1 MNKSKDNHK
10 KRVYICH
17 TYYHAYIAS
26 VKELVARANAPG
38 KADIILSTM
47 SNDFGNLK
55 ERLEKSRLFDRVF
68 IYHEQEDTTS
78 EEIMS
83 YHRDR
88 GNIVLNLLQ
97 RITYTRLL
105 GQLQED
111 YIPTDLSAYGD
122 VYVFC
127 DSDPIGY
134 YLNYKKIRYHAVE
147 DGLNSGLLDDQA
159 RIANKGAWPLK
170 KFMAKLGL
178 IFIESGYSRYCIDY
192 EVNDISVNHKPPKNI
207 IEVSRKELNDR
218 LTREDHKVLV
228 DIFLEN
234 KDRVVAQLL
243 GSDETARDTRKADLR
258 IGSGASAKYNCCDI
272 PKVTS
277 GHIDDSNSDIR
288 QPVRPDSLSPDPASK
303 RPQVMILTEPL
314 CEMDVRKKLFGDIID
329 MYKADN
335 RVIIKPHPRDT
346 LDYEKEFPD
355 TVVIRDKFPME
366 VLGDIEGFAVDKVI
380 SVITQM
386 DNTYFAKEIVY
397 LGLDF
402 LDKYESPEIHRKTEN
417 LDKK

>member
-1 MNKSKDNHK
+1 MKTTTSTHKD
-10 KRVYICH
+10 RVYICH
-17 TYYHAYIAS
+17 TYYHAYIAC
-26 VKELVARANAPG
+26 VKELVARHG
-38 KADIILSTM
+38 DGGQADIILSTM

-55 ERLEKSRLFDRVF
+55 ERLEKSRLFHRVF
-68 IYHEQEDTTS
+68 IYHEQQDTTS
-78 EEIMS
+78 EEVMS

-88 GNIVLNLLQ
+88 GNIILNLLQ

-111 YIPTDLSAYGD
+111 YIPTDLSEYRD

-147 DGLNSGLLDDQA
+147 DGLNSGKLDDQA
-159 RIANKGAWPLK
+159 RIANRGAWPLK
-170 KFMAKLGL
+170 KAMAKMGL

-192 EVNDISVNHKPPKNI
+192 EVNDISVNHMPPKNI
-207 IEVSRKELNDR
+207 VEVPRKELNDR
-218 LTREDHKVLV
+218 LTREDHAVLV

-234 KDRVVAQLL
+234 KERVVSQLL
-243 GSDETARDTRKADLR
+243 GTEAPEFRSPGTDPQYRQ
-258 IGSGASAKYNCCDI
+258 
-272 PKVTS
+272 TS
-277 GHIDDSNSDIR
+277 GYTA
-288 QPVRPDSLSPDPASK
+288 PAS

-314 CEMDVRKKLFGDIID
+314 CEMDVRKRLFGDIID

-335 RVIIKPHPRDT
+335 RVIIKPHPRDV

-355 TVVIRDKFPME
+355 TVVVRDKFPME
-366 VLGDIEGFAVDKVI
+366 VLGDIEGFMVDKVI

-402 LDKYESPEIHRKTEN
+402 LDKYENPEIHRKTEN
-417 LDKK
+417 LDRK